1 MDVLI
6 GKKGAMAY
14 VLAVVTGFNN
24 DDKVVIKA
32 RGRNISKAVDVAEI
46 TRNRFYQEAKL
57 ENIEIGTETIEDRAV
72 STCEITLTKGEEA
85 KED

>member
-14 VLAVVTGFNN
+14 VLAAVTGFNN
-24 DDKVVIKA
+24 DDEVVLKA

-57 ENIEIGTETIEDRAV
+57 ENIEIGTEVIEDRNV
-72 STCEITLTKGEEA
+72 STCEITLTKE
-85 KED
+85 KD

>member
-14 VLAVVTGFNN
+14 VLAVVTGFNSG
-24 DDKVVIKA
+24 DEVILKA

-57 ENIEIGTETIEDRAV
+57 DKIEIGTEKIEDRAV
-72 STCEITLTKGEEA
+72 STCEITLIREDKKA
-85 KED
+85 K